1 MIKVS
6 RLDSPQVLDLIDKNN
21 IDKVFLD
28 IDFTILNFGKGNRWA
43 NKKLNEFYPKLG
55 DELNKIFNLNLK
67 VTRDF
72 SSLSIDELNEYQK
85 NLKLM
90 EKWQKNVLLN
100 YKVRL
105 WARSSDDNDCS
116 KKFGCKF
123 KG

>member
-1 MIKVS
+1 MITN
-6 RLDSPQVLDLIDKNN
+6 RLDNKEVLDLIDKNK

-28 IDFTILNFGKGNRWA
+28 IDFTILNFEKGNQWA

-90 EKWQKNVLLN
+90 E
-100 YKVRL
+100 Y
-105 WARSSDDNDCS
+105 
-116 KKFGCKF
+116 GII
-123 KG
+123 